1 MRAKPSACAEI
12 YKSFPR
18 MRGGDPL
25 SVYDEIIRV
34 DLIRVV
40 VYNNIVEG
48 K

>member
-1 MRAKPSACAEI
+1 MRSLSSGCAGVC
-12 YKSFPR
+12 KSFPR
-18 MRGGDPL
+18 TRGGDSL